1 LILGA
6 GDSDAWELSEEYATA
21 WGKYQKT
28 AVHKRPIGQGTL
40 FFFLSFFLM
49 RRLPMLSQKL
59 EMKKFSALVIEV
71 SEEDR
76 RTKKFR
82 KLVEQEVRVDSKSL
96 KAATAKTSGFL
107 FFFFCDISVSSFL
120 MPSLWCSQDSSD
132 LLYEKGGAL
141 ARL

>member
-1 LILGA
+1 
-6 GDSDAWELSEEYATA
+6 
-21 WGKYQKT
+21 
-28 AVHKRPIGQGTL
+28 
-40 FFFLSFFLM
+40 
-49 RRLPMLSQKL
+49 MLSQKL

-107 FFFFCDISVSSFL
+107 FFFFLRYFCFL
-120 MPSLWCSQDSSD
+120 LSH
-132 LLYEKGGAL
+132 AL
-141 ARL
+141 FMVFPGL